1 MTELKRGLVPGPNHE
16 QTVYEPVVD
25 KAGEGRPAEG
35 KADNSGKRDDG
46 PPPSPPRR
54 RVLAYVLVPAV
65 LLLALGGWWHYQTF
79 AAASQT
85 SDQQKDFVPEVR
97 TAKAQRVDKPVELVL
112 PGQTGAF
119 DAANIFARATGY
131 VAERR
136 VDIGTRVKKGDLLVR
151 ITAPDLDQQLVSAQ
165 AQLGQTEAAVLQAQA
180 SLTQANA
187 STKLADATKFRT
199 TTLATQ
205 GWETRQNADN
215 ATSNASV
222 QVAGVQAAQ
231 AGIAVANANL
241 RAQQAT
247 VQRLQELTGF
257 EQVKAPFDGVI
268 TARNVDSGDL
278 VSADTAGGTPMFS
291 IARTDILRISV
302 YVPQSNAV
310 GLHPGLAAQVRLP
323 ELPGRVFDA
332 KVSRTADALQQSSR
346 SLLTEVDVA
355 NPDNALR
362 AGLYVD
368 VTFQMP
374 RQHPGIVV
382 PDEALVFG
390 ANGMQVATVTQG
402 NTVKFVPIT
411 IYRDFGT
418 TAELREGLKGG
429 ENLVLSPPAS
439 LNEGSK
445 VTVAKDTKPPA

>member
-1 MTELKRGLVPGPNHE
+1 MTELRRELVPGPNHK
-16 QTVYEPVVD
+16 QTVYEPPRDRAAED
-25 KAGEGRPAEG
+25 KPAGE
-35 KADNSGKRDDG
+35 KADDG
-46 PPPSPPRR
+46 DKHDEPPPAPPRR

-65 LLLALGGWWHYQTF
+65 VLLALGGWWHYQTF

-97 TAKAQRVDKPVELVL
+97 TAKAQRVDKPVQLVL
-112 PGQTGAF
+112 PGQTEAF
-119 DAANIFARATGY
+119 DTADIFARATGY

-136 VDIGTRVKKGDLLVR
+136 ADIGTRVKKGDLLVR

-180 SLTQANA
+180 NLTQANA
-187 STKLADATKFRT
+187 STKLANVTKFRT

-222 QVAGVQAAQ
+222 QVAGVQSAQ

-241 RAQQAT
+241 RAQQAS

-291 IARTDILRISV
+291 IARTDVLRISV
-302 YVPQSNAV
+302 YVPQSGAV
-310 GLHPGLAAQVRLP
+310 GLRPGLAAQVRLP

-368 VTFQMP
+368 VTFDIP
-374 RQHPGIVV
+374 RDHPGVVV

-390 ANGMQVATVTQG
+390 NNGMQVATVTKDS
-402 NTVKFVPIT
+402 TVKFVPIT

-418 TAELREGLKGG
+418 SAELREGLKGG
-429 ENLVLSPPAS
+429 ESLVLSPPAS
-439 LNEGSK
+439 LNDGSK
-445 VTVAKDTKPPA
+445 VKIDTTNKPPA